1 MKILVMRTCGVEDG
15 LEDADFGL
23 AKLDKDLVGRIKK
36 GVALAKSVKEKDD
49 SFFTMDLRMADCIAF
64 VSADT
69 LEKMGLEL
77 ADGKSHAVKSGDL
90 DALLEGKDTERVDGT
105 HLTVC
110 EDSFWFTCSPKYG
123 DACELGNRTTEA
135 ISAKELANLEKA
147 IR

>member
-1 MKILVMRTCGVEDG
+1 MKILVMRTCGVGDG
-15 LEDADFGL
+15 LSDADFGL
-23 AKLDKDLVGRIKK
+23 AKLDRDLVGRIKK

-69 LEKMGLEL
+69 LGEMGLKL
-77 ADGKSHAVKSGDL
+77 AGGKSHAVKDGNL
-90 DALLEGKDTERVDGT
+90 NALLKGRETERIDGT
-105 HLTVC
+105 YLTVC

-123 DACELGNRTTEA
+123 DACELGNITTEA